1 MALPLSLPHSSLS
14 QEEHVDPDEPT
25 EEMVEHRQ
33 VGVEAKERQL
43 KGQGSR
49 LGLLGKAPWRRGPCT
64 CLSSSLAVP

>member
-33 VGVEAKERQL
+33 VGVEAKE
-43 KGQGSR
+43 
-49 LGLLGKAPWRRGPCT
+49 
-64 CLSSSLAVP
+64 